1 MKNDQG
7 PLKRG
12 KPMKKPYLP
21 NSEKKIFSGGKIF
34 FRGEN
39 DPSPQKFYLI
49 PGEGYLYYNAMK
61 TATR

>member
-12 KPMKKPYLP
+12 EPMKKPYLP
-21 NSEKKIFSGGKIF
+21 NSEKKIFSGGKNF

-39 DPSPQKFYLI
+39 DPPPRKFYFI
-49 PGEGYLYYNAMK
+49 PGEGYLYYNPMK